1 MFKKMF
7 LFIFNLIILCASAY
21 LAISASTLSISQLSK
36 ALIITFVVVFFVL
49 KYIFDFAN
57 KTMLSRLSYVLFIL
71 LSIGFSIYFILLKL
85 NIISVFSSVSGLRD
99 YILSTKEMGVFVYIL
114 IQATQVVFLP
124 IPAAVICIAG
134 SLIYGP
140 FVGGVYCS
148 IGVLIGSFLS
158 FFIGKTCGYR
168 VVSWVVGKDNCDK
181 YSKIIRKRGSF
192 FLGIAFLLPMFPD
205 DILCLIAGITDM
217 SWMSFAW
224 VTILTRPIGVIC
236 MSYFGSGKLIPFTG
250 WGIYVWC
257 VILVLAVAMVY
268 VTYRYQD
275 TMQDFVLNKIFKRNK
290 AKKSRKTNHKTSL
303 I

>member
-1 MFKKMF
+1 MFKKAF
-7 LFIFNLIILCASAY
+7 LFVFNLIVLCG
-21 LAISASTLSISQLSK
+21 SIGLVLTANATSMFSK
-36 ALIITFVVVFFVL
+36 ALIVSIITLFLAL
-49 KYIFDFAN
+49 KYIFGFSK
-57 KTMLSRLSYVLFIL
+57 KTMLSRLFYVLFV
-71 LSIGFSIYFILLKL
+71 LSGVGVIVYFILLKL
-85 NIISVFSSVSGLRD
+85 NILSVFSSAIGLRD
-99 YILSTKEMGVFVYIL
+99 YILSTKGMGVFVYIL

-124 IPAAVICIAG
+124 IPAAVICVAG

-140 FVGGVYCS
+140 FVGGIYCS
-148 IGVLIGSFLS
+148 IGVLIGSFVS

-181 YSKIIRKRGSF
+181 YSKIIRNRGSF
-192 FLGIAFLLPMFPD
+192 FLGVAFLLPMFPD

-224 VTILTRPIGVIC
+224 VTILTRPVGVIC

-275 TMQDFVLNKIFKRNK
+275 TMQDFILNKIFKRNK
-290 AKKSRKTNHKTSL
+290 AKKSSKTNRKTSL

>member
-1 MFKKMF
+1 MFKKVI
-7 LFIFNLIILCASAY
+7 LFFFNLVILCVSIF
-21 LAISASTLSISQLSK
+21 LVLSASSASIS
-36 ALIITFVVVFFVL
+36 
-49 KYIFDFAN
+49 
-57 KTMLSRLSYVLFIL
+57 MLSRTLIVLFIVLFLGLKYVFGYFKKTMISRLFYVLFVL
-71 LSIGFSIYFILLKL
+71 LSIGFLIYFILLKL
-85 NIISVFSSVSGLRD
+85 NILSIFSSASGLRD
-99 YILSTKEMGVFVYIL
+99 YILSTKGMGVFVYIL
-114 IQATQVVFLP
+114 IQALQVVFLP
-124 IPAAVICIAG
+124 VPAAVICVAG

-140 FVGGVYCS
+140 FVGGIYCS

-158 FFIGKTCGYR
+158 FFVGKTCGYR
-168 VVSWVVGKDNCDK
+168 VVAWVVGKDNCDK
-181 YSKIIRKRGSF
+181 YSKIIRNRGSF

-217 SWMSFAW
+217 SWMSFSW

-290 AKKSRKTNHKTSL
+290 AKKSSKSSRKISL